1 MDNKAGAAVGA
12 SAAETASNGRMM
24 RESGKLSGLTMAS
37 RVLGLIREMTRASL
51 MGTGTLAEAF
61 TVAFT
66 TPNFLRRLFAEGSM
80 ATALIPTMRS
90 YFSAGDERETEEFL
104 SATFSAFV
112 YAVALVVAGGVALA
126 GPIAAGFAAVA
137 REGTVVDAAETA
149 ALMRI
154 MFPFLALVSV
164 AAFLQGILNAHD
176 RFGPSGFAPILFNL
190 SFILLP
196 FVIAPWSPNP
206 ARAMAV
212 AVVFGGFL
220 QAVCQLPAV
229 LRLGVRFKLVSPR
242 RALANPGMRRVM
254 ALIAPTIVGMAA
266 YELNGLV
273 STALANASGA
283 ATSISFSLRLQELI
297 LGVFV
302 VSIGTVLLPALS
314 GLHAKG
320 EGEAFV
326 RRLSGAIDVVLL
338 ITVPMAAFSIVARVD
353 IVSVLFKSGA
363 FGDESVARTAGAF
376 FYHSW
381 GLPFIGLHR
390 ILAPAFYARGDT
402 RRPAAAGVAAVL
414 VNMGLAIA
422 LSAFMGGGGIALA
435 LSAAS
440 AAHAAI
446 LVALL
451 ARSRL
456 PGIKKALASSSFY
469 AIKLAA
475 FSVAAAVAVVAL
487 RAPLRSWF
495 GASASRLVA
504 HGIPLA
510 LSALAF
516 GAAGV
521 ACLVLSRDRVAAGLA
536 ASFSRRGG
544 RG

>member
-1 MDNKAGAAVGA
+1 
-12 SAAETASNGRMM
+12 
-24 RESGKLSGLTMAS
+24 
-37 RVLGLIREMTRASL
+37 
-51 MGTGTLAEAF
+51 
-61 TVAFT
+61 
-66 TPNFLRRLFAEGSM
+66 
-80 ATALIPTMRS
+80 
-90 YFSAGDERETEEFL
+90 
-104 SATFSAFV
+104 
-112 YAVALVVAGGVALA
+112 
-126 GPIAAGFAAVA
+126 
-137 REGTVVDAAETA
+137 VVDAAETA

-196 FVIAPWSPNP
+196 FVIGPWSPNP

-220 QAVCQLPAV
+220 QAICQLPAV

-242 RALANPGMRRVM
+242 RALADPGMRRVM

-314 GLHAKG
+314 GLYAKG

-353 IVSVLFKSGA
+353 IVAVLFKSGA

-422 LSAFMGGGGIALA
+422 LSAFMGGDGIALA

-440 AAHAAI
+440 GAHAAI

-456 PGIKKALASSSFY
+456 PGIKKALASSLFY

-475 FSVAAAVAVVAL
+475 FSLAAAVAVVAL

-536 ASFSRRGG
+536 ASFSRRGW